1 MMKSRY
7 WFGVLFGLLCSPAL
21 WAATETVALTER
33 SATDVLAA
41 LQPHLGADVKV
52 SRQEQLLILSGPQSQ
67 LDEAVDLIHALDRPK
82 ARYIAYFARSPVPLG
97 EGQARQYT
105 TARIE
110 RQQVRIESGETVT
123 LSKGF
128 VVPVS
133 GQNIQGGRVEG
144 YQYLPGGIQV
154 SLNPL
159 GQNVE
164 VTLKSSQVSRER
176 GVDVGVRPGFENER
190 YQGSLRVPLNTW
202 VQLGGQD
209 SISAMAP
216 SSGRQLST
224 DTAGQSYFG
233 LCIESLPAQQG
244 CGPH

>member
-7 WFGVLFGLLCSPAL
+7 WLGVLFGLLCSPAI
-21 WAATETVALTER
+21 WAATTTIALTER
-33 SATDVLAA
+33 SATDVMAS

-52 SRQEQLLILSGPQSQ
+52 SRQEQLLILSGPQDQ
-67 LDEAVDLIHALDRPK
+67 LDEAVSLIQALDRPK
-82 ARYIAYFARSPVPLG
+82 ARYLAYFARSPVPLG

-110 RQQVRIESGETVT
+110 RQQVRIEAGETVT

-133 GQNIQGGRVEG
+133 GQNNQGGRIEG
-144 YQYLPGGIQV
+144 YQYMPGGIQV

-159 GQNVE
+159 GQHVE
-164 VTLKSSQVSRER
+164 VMLRSGQIER
-176 GVDVGVRPGFENER
+176 RRDMDVGMRPGFENER
-190 YQGSLRVPLNTW
+190 YQGSLSVPLNTW

-209 SISAMAP
+209 SVSAMAP
-216 SSGRQLST
+216 SSGRQWST

-233 LCIESLPAQQG
+233 LCIESLPSQHG
-244 CGPH
+244 CGVR